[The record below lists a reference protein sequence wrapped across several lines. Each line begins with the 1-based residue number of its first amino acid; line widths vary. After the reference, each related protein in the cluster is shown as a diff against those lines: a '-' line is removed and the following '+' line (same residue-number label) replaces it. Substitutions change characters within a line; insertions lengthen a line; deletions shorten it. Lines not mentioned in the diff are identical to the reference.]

1 MNFWKSKTDPLSF
14 VWWTWDT
21 AMWILCAM
29 LTLHFRF
36 QNWATET
43 KIFIFRK
50 YSTRDHVKTFNCDCV
65 VKHWTTKINQR
76 NLVFLFQDAAAAANR
91 DFKLISTFWRE
102 NVGSIMEMKLQTVL
116 LLQCAFLPFLT
127 LGLHVTNTNKTVKK
141 EHLGKVRM
149 KRRWNYKYLL
159 EKVERNEII

>member
-1 MNFWKSKTDPLSF
+1 MNLGHCDVNFMCNANSTFQISELGHWNKD
-14 VWWTWDT
+14 
-21 AMWILCAM
+21 I
-29 LTLHFRF
+29 HF
-36 QNWATET
+36 Q
-43 KIFIFRK
+43 KIFHRA
-50 YSTRDHVKTFNCDCV
+50 SRDHVKTFNCDCV

-149 KRRWNYKYLL
+149 KWRWNYKYLR
-159 EKVERNEII
+159 KKSWKKGNIIA